1 MMAEGERAS
10 IGGLVVVYVL
20 LLVLLGANI
29 GLSYIPLGFV
39 NPLGNLGIAGLQA
52 GLIMA
57 VFMGL
62 RWSSPLVRV
71 VAIGGVFFLSFLV
84 VLLLADY
91 LTSDMA

>member
-1 MMAEGERAS
+1 MARGDRAS
-10 IGGLVVVYVL
+10 IRGLVNVYLAL
-20 LLVLLGANI
+20 LLLLGVSV
-29 GLSYIPLGFV
+29 GLTFIDLGFF

-62 RWSSPLVRV
+62 KWSSPLVRV

-91 LTSDMA
+91 LTRGMA